1 MNDEVLVPVKV
12 EKIKQEDD
20 YYQHE
25 GGIDEV
31 E

>member
-20 YYQHE
+20 YYPYE
-25 GGIDEV
+25 GGCDET
-31 E
+31 